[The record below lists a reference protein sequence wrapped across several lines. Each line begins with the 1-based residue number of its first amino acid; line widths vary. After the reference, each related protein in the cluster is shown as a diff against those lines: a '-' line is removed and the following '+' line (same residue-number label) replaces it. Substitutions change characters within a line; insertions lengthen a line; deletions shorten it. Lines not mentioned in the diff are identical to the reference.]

1 MHAIHWFEIPVTDL
15 ARATAFYGRM
25 LGLTQFRHEMGGGNP
40 MAVFPYDQAV
50 HGVGGALVCNPH
62 LQPSASGAIV
72 YLNAGQDL
80 AGAVERAQAAG
91 GRVVMPVTD
100 IGDPGHIALVAD
112 SEGNV
117 MGLHQPPAGRRA

>member
-25 LGLTQFRHEMGGGNP
+25 LGIAQFRHETGGGAP
-40 MAVFPYDQAV
+40 MAIFPYDQAV
-50 HGVGGALVCNPH
+50 HGVGGALVQSPRM
-62 LQPSASGAIV
+62 QPAATGAIV

-80 AGAVERAQAAG
+80 AGAVERAVAAG
-91 GRVVMPVTD
+91 GRVAMPVTD

-112 SEGNV
+112 TEGNV
-117 MGLHQPPAGRRA
+117 VGLHQPPAGTPA

>member
-25 LGLTQFRHEMGGGNP
+25 LGIAQFRHEMGGGNP

-62 LQPSASGAIV
+62 LQPSASGAIRSLQV
-72 YLNAGQDL
+72 CRLPSSWY
-80 AGAVERAQAAG
+80 
-91 GRVVMPVTD
+91 T
-100 IGDPGHIALVAD
+100 
-112 SEGNV
+112 
-117 MGLHQPPAGRRA
+117 